1 MSVSK
6 VKVMANPAEYLQF
19 QNSVNEINRQIQSHS
34 ETGLCCCIAASFR
47 EVEFILAF
55 SREFNI
61 QVNFPRFKIF
71 ECKRLTQLYFE
82 MACLNHIS
90 AKGNI
95 SIGADLQRVQT
106 ILLRM
111 LECAVFARFSER
123 LLARLA
129 ALQTEST
136 VERLDSLYNNL

>member
-6 VKVMANPAEYLQF
+6 VKVMADPTEYLQF
-19 QNSVNEINRQIQSHS
+19 QNSINEINRQIQSHS
-34 ETGLCCCIAASFR
+34 ETGLCCCIAASYR
-47 EVEFILAF
+47 EVEFVLAF

-61 QVNFPRFKIF
+61 QINFPRFKIF

-95 SIGADLQRVQT
+95 SIGADLQPIQT

-111 LECAVFARFSER
+111 LKCTVFARFSER

-129 ALQTEST
+129 ALQSEST
-136 VERLDSLYNNL
+136 IERLDSLYNNL

>member
-82 MACLNHIS
+82 MACLKHIS

-95 SIGADLQRVQT
+95 SIGADLQRIQT

>member
-1 MSVSK
+1 MSVSQ
-6 VKVMANPAEYLQF
+6 VKVIADPTEYLQF
-19 QNSVNEINRQIQSHS
+19 QSSIKEINRQIQSHS

-82 MACLNHIS
+82 MACLKHIS

-95 SIGADLQRVQT
+95 SIGADLQRIQT

>member
-95 SIGADLQRVQT
+95 SIGADLQRIQT

>member
-6 VKVMANPAEYLQF
+6 VKVMADPAEYLQF
-19 QNSVNEINRQIQSHS
+19 QYSINEINRQIQSHS

-95 SIGADLQRVQT
+95 SIGADLQRIQT

>member
-6 VKVMANPAEYLQF
+6 VKVMADPAEYLQF
-19 QNSVNEINRQIQSHS
+19 QYSVNEINRQIQSHS

-95 SIGADLQRVQT
+95 SIGTDLQPIQT

-136 VERLDSLYNNL
+136 IERLDSLYNNL

>member
-6 VKVMANPAEYLQF
+6 VKVMADPAEYLQF

-82 MACLNHIS
+82 MACLKHIS

-95 SIGADLQRVQT
+95 SIGADLQRIQT